1 METQPPVFYGSITAL
16 LRAGKEVDA
25 DMTRKT
31 LTVLGV
37 VALAWAGVAPAATPQ
52 FHPGVKIEAGGQPID
67 VEIGHLVPT
76 VADWNGDGKKD
87 LVVGQFQLGKIRL
100 YLNEGS
106 DSAPLFKQFTYLQA
120 GGAEISLPAG

>member
-1 METQPPVFYGSITAL
+1 MI
-16 LRAGKEVDA
+16 GKLAIVSS
-25 DMTRKT
+25 
-31 LTVLGV
+31 V
-37 VALAWAGVAPAATPQ
+37 VALAVSGAVATAAIPQ

-76 VADWNGDGKKD
+76 VGDWNGDAKKD
-87 LVVGQFQLGKIRL
+87 LVVGQFLSGKIRL

-106 DSAPLFKQFTYLQA
+106 DAAPVFKRFTYLQA